1 MKNNSSKQ
9 VIKSIRLPDRIW
21 HYLRKNADKN
31 YRSLNSQLLKI
42 VEDWLVD
49 HDFIENK
56 DRTTSE

>member
-1 MKNNSSKQ
+1 MKNKPSNQ

>member
-1 MKNNSSKQ
+1 MKKKSSNQ
-9 VIKSIRLPDRIW
+9 VIKSIRLPEKIW
-21 HYLRKNADKN
+21 HYLKKNADKN

-42 VEDWLVD
+42 IEDWLVD

>member
-1 MKNNSSKQ
+1 MKNKSSKQ

-21 HYLRKNADKN
+21 HYLKKNADKN